1 MVEIIIEP
9 WKKLIIHE
17 IIEYKFEDLIRVHA
31 TGYVGGMTPPLNWA
45 NGIAFVPGGFPDS
58 DTTLQEKIKGTI
70 HWGHVI
76 FALKANYERQF
87 IVKETNTTIPIVDVS
102 ANEIL
107 VEVCKILKQ
116 KSKYA
121 QG

>member
-17 IIEYKFEDLIRVHA
+17 VIEYKFEDLIRVHA
-31 TGYVGGMTPPLNWA
+31 TGFVGGMTPPLNWA
-45 NGIAFVPGGFPDS
+45 DGIVFVHIGFPDS
-58 DTTLQEKIKGTI
+58 DTTLQEKVAGTI
-70 HWGHVI
+70 HWSHVT
-76 FALKANYERQF
+76 FALKRDYERQV
-87 IVKETNTTIPIVDVS
+87 IVKETNTTVPIVDVS

-121 QG
+121 H